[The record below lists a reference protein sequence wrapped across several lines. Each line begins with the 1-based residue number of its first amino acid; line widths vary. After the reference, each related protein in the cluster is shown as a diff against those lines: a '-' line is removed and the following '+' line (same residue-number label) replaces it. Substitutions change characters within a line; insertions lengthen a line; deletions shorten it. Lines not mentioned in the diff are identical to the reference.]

1 MKALIYITIFL
12 MSGIWLSSC
21 KASRNME
28 TEKQIDYS
36 GDFLYLQN
44 LIESLRLDVNKQT
57 KITTDKLSDL
67 KIENTT
73 VYLSP
78 PDSTG
83 KQYPVKESTTTASK
97 QDQERTEISEVL
109 SIALQQFS
117 NRLDSLSYKVDAV
130 LNQKETVLELSW
142 WDLHKDKVY
151 IGLIFLIIIGGIVF
165 KLKNNSIFVH
175 RRGCLLYHL
184 STEKLLDFRG
194 ERQYAIYSK
203 RNEP

>member
-1 MKALIYITIFL
+1 
-12 MSGIWLSSC
+12 MSGTWFTSC

-67 KIENTT
+67 KIENKT
-73 VYLSP
+73 VYLSL

-97 QDQERTEISEVL
+97 QEQEQTEVYETL
-109 SIALQQFS
+109 SITLQQFF
-117 NRLDSLSYKVDAV
+117 NRLDTISNKVNA
-130 LNQKETVLELSW
+130 LTSQKETVVELSW
-142 WDLHKDKVY
+142 WDIHKDKVY
-151 IGLIFLIIIGGIVF
+151 CTIIILLIIF
-165 KLKNNSIFVH
+165 F
-175 RRGCLLYHL
+175 LLYCI
-184 STEKLLDFRG
+184 K
-194 ERQYAIYSK
+194 SK
-203 RNEP
+203 

>member
-1 MKALIYITIFL
+1 MKMLIYIAIFL

-21 KASRNME
+21 KTSRNME

-67 KIENTT
+67 KIENKT
-73 VYLSP
+73 VYLSS

-83 KQYPVKESTTTASK
+83 KQYPIKESTTTASK
-97 QDQERTEISEVL
+97 QDQERTEVDETL

-142 WDLHKDKVY
+142 WDLHKDKAY
-151 IGLIFLIIIGGIVF
+151 IGIIGLFIVGWM
-165 KLKNNSIFVH
+165 VY
-175 RRGCLLYHL
+175 R
-184 STEKLLDFRG
+184 
-194 ERQYAIYSK
+194 SK
-203 RNEP
+203 IK

>member
-1 MKALIYITIFL
+1 
-12 MSGIWLSSC
+12 MSGTWFTSC

-67 KIENTT
+67 KIENKT
-73 VYLSP
+73 VYLSL

-83 KQYPVKESTTTASK
+83 KQYLVKESTTTASK
-97 QDQERTEISEVL
+97 QEQERSEVDETL
-109 SIALQQFS
+109 SITLQQFS
-117 NRLDSLSYKVDAV
+117 NRLDTISNKVNAL
-130 LNQKETVLELSW
+130 LNQREKVVELSW

-151 IGLIFLIIIGGIVF
+151 IGVIILIIICWLAYGLRKKPF
-165 KLKNNSIFVH
+165 
-175 RRGCLLYHL
+175 C
-184 STEKLLDFRG
+184 
-194 ERQYAIYSK
+194 
-203 RNEP
+203 

>member
-165 KLKNNSIFVH
+165 KLK
-175 RRGCLLYHL
+175 
-184 STEKLLDFRG
+184 K
-194 ERQYAIYSK
+194 
-203 RNEP
+203 